1 MFLAVLAGNAVSC
14 LFNYCTATFF
24 VVFLPLLQST
34 SNFFFSYCNF
44 FFNYCNFFFRML
56 YSILL
61 DIFDIPVVYSG
72 FLPDFLPVFGWNQ
85 FLGSQKHSRRFHN
98 HKRCET
104 KLHVEWKWRSTWH
117 FLTQQNSLIM
127 PKINLNLLRKLASL
141 VTEVNSRWF
150 LALKKKF
157 ASLKKILTFY
167 ASSIQQIS
175 N

>member
-1 MFLAVLAGNAVSC
+1 MLFAGFKILYYTSVVIAQSLTSVNRNKLKSCSCKKKSCWWYLEQAQLFLEC
-14 LFNYCTATFF
+14 FF
-24 VVFLPLLQST
+24 
-34 SNFFFSYCNF
+34 
-44 FFNYCNFFFRML
+44 
-56 YSILL
+56 
-61 DIFDIPVVYSG
+61 G
-72 FLPDFLPVFGWNQ
+72 FLPVFGWNQ

-150 LALKKKF
+150 WALKKNF

-175 N
+175 IFERHTEMKDRRI